1 MPTDYQSTNPIVMQ
15 FPRFAGGKFIMNCL
29 ALSRHCVPQDREIAE
44 HLIDN
49 PGDYIYRLS
58 SVMKTLPPASDMIN
72 WINCYELGDR
82 QLFGPS
88 VARKWTQG
96 ISDDNDTNDI
106 TKRLSI
112 SNMKFFITCHSGP
125 DQASNV
131 LKVWPRASIV
141 MLVNHRKFSLISARL
156 KSENDNVDAHAGN
169 YCQSKYQQLAGT
181 DWPTWTEFKNI
192 GFNINRLTGYPE
204 HTLAEMGQFYRWNL
218 ISTDPIMIDID
229 SNIFDQHKFLHMIQQ
244 LYSDLGLDD
253 FNANLV
259 GTFWKSYINL
269 HVDIADIL

>member
-1 MPTDYQSTNPIVMQ
+1 METDYQSTNPIVVQ

-29 ALSRHCVPQDREIAE
+29 ALSRHCVPQDLEIAE

-49 PGDYIYRLS
+49 PGDYAYRLS
-58 SVMKTLPPASDMIN
+58 SVMRTLPPASDMIN

-82 QLFGPS
+82 QLFGL
-88 VARKWTQG
+88 VVRKWAQG
-96 ISDDNDTNDI
+96 TLDDSNINDI

-112 SNMKFFITCHSGP
+112 ANMKFFISCHSGP
-125 DQASNV
+125 DQVSNL

-181 DWPTWTEFKNI
+181 DWPTWTEFENI
-192 GFNINRLTGYPE
+192 GFDINRLTGYPE
-204 HTLAEMGQFYRWNL
+204 HILTEIGQFYQWNL
-218 ISTDPIMIDID
+218 ITTTPAMVDID

-244 LYSDLGLDD
+244 LYSDLRLDD